1 MLSYSNKKLST
12 KKNMKPN
19 WTGVYPAVTTNFN
32 ANESLDLNTFCF
44 NIEEQLKAGV
54 HGIIVCGSLGENSA
68 LLFDEK
74 LELLAAAKT
83 TIGERVP
90 LITCIA
96 ESNTKVAID
105 MAKKSA
111 EMGADGFMLLP
122 PMRYP
127 SDDRETL
134 HYMHTVADAT
144 DLPVMIYNNPLAYK
158 TFVSISMFHD
168 MAQNQHFEAMKESTG
183 DIRYMTDI
191 INEFGGRF
199 KILSGVDDL
208 AFESLVMGADGWVA
222 GLVDAFPRETVV
234 IYELVKQGRIMEAR
248 EIYRWFFPLLHLDIG
263 TKFVQNIKLAEVAT
277 GLGTE
282 QVRQPRLP
290 LVGTERERV
299 LTIINDAMAKRPI
312 LPTLEYTH

>member
-1 MLSYSNKKLST
+1 
-12 KKNMKPN
+12 MKPT

-32 ANESLDLNTFCF
+32 ADESLDLSTFCF
-44 NIEEQLKAGV
+44 NIQKQLEAGV
-54 HGIIVCGSLGENSA
+54 HGIIVCGSLGENSS

-74 LELLAAAKT
+74 LELLAAAKS

-90 LITCIA
+90 LVLCIA

-105 MAKKSA
+105 MAKQA
-111 EMGADGFMLLP
+111 AQNGADGFMLLP

-134 HYMHTVADAT
+134 HYMHTVADST

-158 TFVSISMFHD
+158 TFVSIPMFHD
-168 MAQNQHFEAMKESTG
+168 LAQNAHFEAMKESTG

-199 KILSGVDDL
+199 KIMCGVDDL
-208 AFESLVMGADGWVA
+208 AFESLVMGADAWIA

-263 TKFVQNIKLAEVAT
+263 SKFVQNIKLAEVAT

-290 LVGTERERV
+290 LVGAERERV
-299 LTIINDAMAKRPI
+299 LKVIADAMSKRPV
-312 LPTLEYTH
+312 LPQI

>member
-1 MLSYSNKKLST
+1 
-12 KKNMKPN
+12 MKPS
-19 WTGVYPAVTTNFN
+19 WIGVYPAVTTNFN
-32 ANESLDLNTFCF
+32 TDESLDLQTFCF

-54 HGIIVCGSLGENSA
+54 HGIIICGSLGENSA

-74 LELLAAAKT
+74 LELLAAAKA

-96 ESNTKVAID
+96 ESNTRVAID
-105 MAKKSA
+105 IAKKSA
-111 EMGADGFMLLP
+111 ETGADGFMLLP

-134 HYMHTVADAT
+134 HYMHSVADAT

-158 TFVSISMFHD
+158 TFVSIPMFHD
-168 MAQNQHFEAMKESTG
+168 LAQNQHFESMKESTG

-234 IYELVKQGRIMEAR
+234 IYELVKQGRIAEAR
-248 EIYRWFFPLLHLDIG
+248 EIYRWFFPLLHLDVSS
-263 TKFVQNIKLAEVAT
+263 KFVQNIKLAEVAT

-290 LVGTERERV
+290 LVGEERERV
-299 LTIINDAMAKRPI
+299 LKIINEALSKRPV
-312 LPTLEYTH
+312 LPVL